1 MPLLDGIMKLTK
13 DIEKQFSDN
22 VTVGIG
28 YVETTDGHEFVVAE
42 FSNNTEANL
51 TKSDR
56 ETAEY
61 NIASTND
68 NTIITLKTDSAY
80 NTADSYAMKKGDT
93 KEIPLY
99 EANSSMVDCYTKLEN
114 DTCTWTTSNS
124 SVATVD
130 SDGVIT
136 AVNNGTAT
144 ITGTWGQQSVTANVR
159 VGTDISGATVSG
171 LSTKTYTGSAITQ
184 TPTITL
190 NGNTLTQGTDYTVA
204 YKNNVNAG
212 TATATITGA
221 GDYVGTKESDHD
233 CNQECEEPYSR
244 IYVMG

>member
-1 MPLLDGIMKLTK
+1 M
-13 DIEKQFSDN
+13 
-22 VTVGIG
+22 
-28 YVETTDGHEFVVAE
+28 
-42 FSNNTEANL
+42 
-51 TKSDR
+51 
-56 ETAEY
+56 
-61 NIASTND
+61 
-68 NTIITLKTDSAY
+68 KTDSAY

-136 AVNNGTAT
+136 AVNNGTARHFRHM
-144 ITGTWGQQSVTANVR
+144 GAAERHSQCKSR
-159 VGTDISGATVSG
+159 TDISGATVSG

-221 GDYVGTKESDHD
+221 GDYVVQRKAT
-233 CNQECEEPYSR
+233 SR
-244 IYVMG
+244 LHL